1 MHTHVPLA
9 SVKISYPSN
18 KIKVEKPLL
27 ENKTENKTFCVGEDA
42 SSKHPKVYLSM
53 QSGVAKCTYCGII
66 FKK

>member
-18 KIKVEKPLL
+18 KIKVEKPSLG
-27 ENKTENKTFCVGEDA
+27 NKTFCVGEDA
-42 SSKHPKVYLSM
+42 SSKHPKVYLSVK
-53 QSGVAKCTYCGII
+53 SGTAKCTYCGTI

>member
-18 KIKVEKPLL
+18 KIKVEKPSL
-27 ENKTENKTFCVGEDA
+27 ENKIFCVGEDA
-42 SSKHPKVYLSM
+42 SSKHPKVYLSVK
-53 QSGVAKCTYCGII
+53 SGTAKCTYCGTI